1 MIVSRTPYRISFFG
15 GGTDYPDWYT
25 KNGGSVLS
33 TTINKYC
40 YISAKYNTNL
50 DVINH
55 KIIWSHIENVYSFKD
70 ILHPAVREG
79 LLQMQM
85 DETKGLEI
93 YHSGDLPARTG
104 IGSSSSFCVGL
115 INSLANLNEKPLNKT
130 DLALKAIELEQNILN
145 EKVGSQ
151 DQIAASFGGFNK
163 IIFNKDSSFNVEKIE
178 IKQETQSTLNKNM
191 SLYYTG
197 TRIGRNSSD
206 VISDMV
212 NNFDSNYSLLTE
224 LESFVEEGIALLK
237 KSDISN
243 FGKLLNESWKIKKS
257 LGKEISNEHI
267 NEIYDTAINCGA
279 YGGKILG
286 AGGAGFIMF
295 IIPESNKTTLKE
307 KLKNCTEVP
316 FEFENS
322 GSKIILNSKSV

>member
-115 INSLANLNEKPLNKT
+115 INSLANLNEKPLNET

-178 IKQETQSTLNKNM
+178 IKQETLSTLNKNM

>member
-130 DLALKAIELEQNILN
+130 NLALKAIELEQNILN

-178 IKQETQSTLNKNM
+178 IKQETLSTLNKNM

-237 KSDISN
+237 KSDIIN

>member
-178 IKQETQSTLNKNM
+178 IKKETLSTLYKNM

-267 NEIYDTAINCGA
+267 NEIYNTAINCGA

>member
-1 MIVSRTPYRISFFG
+1 MIISKTPYRISFFG
-15 GGTDYPDWYT
+15 GGTDYPSWYSE
-25 KNGGSVLS
+25 NPGAVLA

-178 IKQETQSTLNKNM
+178 IKQETLSTLNKNM

>member
-130 DLALKAIELEQNILN
+130 NLALKAIELEQNILN

-178 IKQETQSTLNKNM
+178 IKQETLSTLNKNM

>member
-178 IKQETQSTLNKNM
+178 IKQETLSTLNKNM

-237 KSDISN
+237 KSDIIN

-257 LGKEISNEHI
+257 LRPK
-267 NEIYDTAINCGA
+267 
-279 YGGKILG
+279 
-286 AGGAGFIMF
+286 
-295 IIPESNKTTLKE
+295 
-307 KLKNCTEVP
+307 
-316 FEFENS
+316 
-322 GSKIILNSKSV
+322 

>member
-178 IKQETQSTLNKNM
+178 IKQETLSTLNKNM

>member
-178 IKQETQSTLNKNM
+178 IKQETLSTLNKNM

-267 NEIYDTAINCGA
+267 NEIYNTAINCGA

>member
-163 IIFNKDSSFNVEKIE
+163 IIFNKDSSFDVEKIE
-178 IKQETQSTLNKNM
+178 IKQETLSTLNKNM

>member
-79 LLQMQM
+79 LLKMQM
-85 DETKGLEI
+85 NETKGLEI

-115 INSLANLNEKPLNKT
+115 INSLANLNEKPLNET

-178 IKQETQSTLNKNM
+178 IKQETLSTLNKNM

>member
-163 IIFNKDSSFNVEKIE
+163 IIFNKDSSFDVEKIE
-178 IKQETQSTLNKNM
+178 IKQETLSTLNKNM

-257 LGKEISNEHI
+257 LGKEISNKHI